1 MYNRYLSI
9 SLGESSEQGLGIP
22 LSLFDCCTASL
33 VGVVT
38 CNAPPRRS
46 VRLPHLRECLP
57 QTCPHHLNAFLINSS
72 PLPCHL
78 NAFLTTRR
86 QQQPRQE
93 KRLYIFFSLHLF
105 FILLLSTSSHLLA
118 KHLQLA
124 SYQHPPPDLQPA
136 SHTTLPLFGIPHRDH
151 EVELQHARHGCRRG
165 SGQGHAQPAPL
176 VSQPPHSSPLRTSC

>member
-1 MYNRYLSI
+1 MK
-9 SLGESSEQGLGIP
+9 
-22 LSLFDCCTASL
+22 CTTKSFGALAS
-33 VGVVT
+33 
-38 CNAPPRRS
+38 PS
-46 VRLPHLRECLP
+46 RECLP
-57 QTCPHHLNAFLINSS
+57 QTCPHHLNAFLINHS
-72 PLPCHL
+72 PLPHHL

-118 KHLQLA
+118 EHLQLA
-124 SYQHPPPDLQPA
+124 SYQDPPPDLQPI

-151 EVELQHARHGCRRG
+151 EVELQHARHGCRRD

-176 VSQPPHSSPLRTSC
+176 VSQPPHSSPLRTLC

>member
-1 MYNRYLSI
+1 VNHQNKVSGFSCISPTAVRHLSCRRHMHLSTK
-9 SLGESSEQGLGIP
+9 SLWCACLTLESAFL
-22 LSLFDCCTASL
+22 
-33 VGVVT
+33 
-38 CNAPPRRS
+38 
-46 VRLPHLRECLP
+46 LRA
-57 QTCPHHLNAFLINSS
+57 CPHHLDAFLINSS
-72 PLPCHL
+72 RLPCHL
-78 NAFLTTRR
+78 NAFLTPRR
-86 QQQPRQE
+86 QQQPCQE